1 MLAPW
6 GAGCGASSVEGM
18 KKPTAATAL
27 TLALATVM
35 TTAGYTAVASPSA
48 AGDGLERFREQSV
61 TWAGCD
67 DPALAGTGTECARI
81 TVPLDYGKPEG
92 RTLTVAISRV
102 RATDPKKRRGILQ
115 SNPGGPGGRGLSLP
129 AVIKS
134 KMTPEVAAAYDV
146 IGMDTR
152 GLGEST
158 PVDCGL
164 TRGMWLRAPGPDR
177 AGFDESVRLS
187 REDARTCWD
196 KYPDVLPHLSTR
208 NIARDVDIV
217 RSALGERK
225 TSWFGQSYG
234 TVLGAVY
241 AQMFPHRIDRLVL
254 DSAPG
259 PADYHSFE
267 MVRKMG
273 PANEKALDDF
283 ARWAAPRDRQYSLG
297 TTPAAVRATVEGLVR
312 RDAGAGPIH
321 IDGHRIPSHDLPLVL
336 FSLVTDDTGNA
347 DLALGLRA
355 LLDAAAGKTVTAP
368 PALKGFLDVMS
379 DPRGSGR
386 AADYAA
392 QLGVLC
398 ADAPMPR
405 DPEYYWKG
413 VERART
419 SHPVFGPVTNVPLP
433 CAFWKEAP
441 REKPTKINNKV
452 PALQIQATGDTRT
465 TYESGLGMHR
475 AMRGSKLV
483 TVPARSHAVYLHYPN
498 DCVNR
503 TVNDYLLDGTL
514 PARDVVC
521 AS

>member
-1 MLAPW
+1 
-6 GAGCGASSVEGM
+6 M
-18 KKPTAATAL
+18 KNTTSAAALAL
-27 TLALATVM
+27 TLATVM
-35 TTAGYTAVASPSA
+35 TTAGHTAVASPSSG
-48 AGDGLERFREQSV
+48 GDGLERFRKQSV
-61 TWAGCD
+61 KWTECQ
-67 DPALAGTGTECARI
+67 DPSLARSGTECARV

-92 RTLTVAISRV
+92 RTLAVAISRIK
-102 RATDPKKRRGILQ
+102 ATDPEKRRGILQ

-129 AVIKS
+129 AEIKA

-164 TRGMWLRAPGPDR
+164 TRGMWLHAPGPDR

-208 NIARDVDIV
+208 NIARDVDVV

-259 PADYHSFE
+259 PADYHSFA
-267 MVRKMG
+267 MVQKMG
-273 PANEKALDDF
+273 PANEEALDDF
-283 ARWAAPRDRQYSLG
+283 ARWAAPRDREYGLG
-297 TTPAAVRATVEGLVR
+297 TTAATVRATVEGLIR
-312 RDAGAGPIH
+312 SAGTEPIRV
-321 IDGHRIPSHDLPLVL
+321 GAHRVTQHDLPLVL
-336 FSLVTDDTGNA
+336 FSLITDDTGNA
-347 DLALGLRA
+347 DVARALRV
-355 LLDAAAGKTVTAP
+355 LLDAAAGKPITVP
-368 PALKGFLDVMS
+368 PALKQFLDMMF
-379 DPRGSGR
+379 DARGTGR

-398 ADAPMPR
+398 ADAVMPR
-405 DPEYYWKG
+405 DPEYYWKA
-413 VERART
+413 VERSRT
-419 SHPVFGPVTNVPLP
+419 SQPVFGPVTNVPLP
-433 CAFWKEAP
+433 CAFWKEKP
-441 REKPTKINNKV
+441 REQPTEINNKV

-465 TYESGLGMHR
+465 TYESGLRMHR

-483 TVPARSHAVYLHYPN
+483 TVPARSHAVYLYYPN
-498 DCVNR
+498 DCVNE

-514 PARDVVC
+514 PARNTVC

>member
-1 MLAPW
+1 
-6 GAGCGASSVEGM
+6 M
-18 KKPTAATAL
+18 KKTMSATAFAL
-27 TLALATVM
+27 TLATVM
-35 TTAGYTAVASPSA
+35 TTAGHTAVASPSTA
-48 AGDGLERFREQSV
+48 ADGLERFRKQTV
-61 TWAGCD
+61 NWAECD
-67 DPALAGTGTECARI
+67 DPALAASGTECARI
-81 TVPLDYGKPEG
+81 TVPLDYGKPDG
-92 RTLTVAISRV
+92 RTLTVAISRIK
-102 RATDPKKRRGILQ
+102 ATDPKKRRGILQ

-129 AVIKS
+129 AEIKA

-177 AGFDESVRLS
+177 AGFDESVRQS
-187 REDARTCWD
+187 REDARKCWD

-208 NIARDVDIV
+208 NIARDVDVV

-267 MVRKMG
+267 MVQKMG
-273 PANEKALDDF
+273 PANEEALDDF
-283 ARWAAPRDRQYSLG
+283 ARWAAPRDREYGLG
-297 TTPAAVRATVEGLVR
+297 TTAATVRATVEGLIR
-312 RDAGAGPIH
+312 SAGTEPIRV
-321 IDGHRIPSHDLPLVL
+321 GAHRVTQHDLPLVL
-336 FSLVTDDTGNA
+336 FSLITDDTGNA
-347 DLALGLRA
+347 DVARALRV
-355 LLDAAAGKTVTAP
+355 LLDAAAGKPITVP
-368 PALKGFLDVMS
+368 PALKQFLDMMF
-379 DPRGSGR
+379 DARGTGR

-398 ADAPMPR
+398 ADAVMPR
-405 DPEYYWKG
+405 DPEYYWKA
-413 VERART
+413 VERSRT
-419 SHPVFGPVTNVPLP
+419 SQPVFGPVTNVPLP
-433 CAFWKEAP
+433 CAFWKEKP
-441 REKPTKINNKV
+441 REQPTKINNKV

-465 TYESGLGMHR
+465 TYESGLRMHR

-483 TVPARSHAVYLHYPN
+483 TVPARSHAVYLYYPN
-498 DCVNR
+498 DCVKR

-514 PARDVVC
+514 PARNTVC

>member
-1 MLAPW
+1 MQKLTS
-6 GAGCGASSVEGM
+6 G
-18 KKPTAATAL
+18 TAL
-27 TLALATVM
+27 ALALATVM
-35 TTAGYTAVASPSA
+35 TTAGHTAVASPA
-48 AGDGLERFREQSV
+48 TGGDGLERFRKQSV
-61 TWAGCD
+61 TWTGCD
-67 DPALAGTGTECARI
+67 DPKLAGTGTECARI

-92 RTLTVAISRV
+92 RTLTIAISRIA
-102 RATDPKKRRGILQ
+102 ATDPEKRRGILQ
-115 SNPGGPGGRGLSLP
+115 SNPGGPGGRGLSFP
-129 AVIKS
+129 AEIKAT
-134 KMTPEVAAAYDV
+134 MTPRVAAAYDV

-164 TRGMWLRAPGPDR
+164 TRGMWLHAPGPDR

-187 REDARTCWD
+187 REDARKCWS
-196 KYPDVLPHLSTR
+196 KHSDVLPHLSTR

-241 AQMFPHRIDRLVL
+241 AQMFPHRVDRLVL
-254 DSAPG
+254 DSAAG
-259 PADYHSFE
+259 PDDYHSFE

-283 ARWAAPRDRQYSLG
+283 AGWAAPRHREYGLG
-297 TTPAAVRATVEGLVR
+297 TSAPEVRATVEGLIRHAGTEPVR
-312 RDAGAGPIH
+312 IG
-321 IDGHRIPSHDLPLVL
+321 GHRVTQHDLPLVL
-336 FSLVTDDTGNA
+336 FGLITDDIGNA
-347 DLALGLRA
+347 DVATALRA
-355 LLDAAAGKTVTAP
+355 LLDAAAGKPVTAP
-368 PALKGFLDVMS
+368 RPLKEFLDAIF

-398 ADAPMPR
+398 ADAVMPR
-405 DPEYYWKG
+405 DPEYYWRA
-413 VERART
+413 VERSRK
-419 SHPVFGPVTNVPLP
+419 SQPVFGPVTNAPLP
-433 CAFWKEAP
+433 CAFWKERS
-441 REKPTKINNKV
+441 REKPTKIDNKV

-465 TYESGLGMHR
+465 TYESGLRMHR

-483 TVPARSHAVYLHYPN
+483 TVPARSHTVYLSYPN
-498 DCVNR
+498 DCVRR
-503 TVNDYLLDGTL
+503 TVDHYLLNGTL
-514 PARDVVC
+514 PARNTVC

>member
-1 MLAPW
+1 
-6 GAGCGASSVEGM
+6 M
-18 KKPTAATAL
+18 KKPTSATAL
-27 TLALATVM
+27 ALALATVV
-35 TTAGYTAVASPSA
+35 TAAGQTAVASPTT
-48 AGDGLERFREQSV
+48 GDDGLERFRKQSL
-61 TWAGCD
+61 TWTECD
-67 DPALAGTGTECARI
+67 DPALARSGTECARV
-81 TVPLDYGKPEG
+81 TVPLDYSRPDG
-92 RTLTVAISRV
+92 RTLTVAISRIK
-102 RATDPKKRRGILQ
+102 ATDPEKRRGILQ

-129 AVIKS
+129 AEIKA

-164 TRGMWLRAPGPDR
+164 TRGMWLHAPGPDR

-187 REDARTCWD
+187 RDDARKCWD

-208 NIARDVDIV
+208 NIARDLDIV

-241 AQMFPHRIDRLVL
+241 AQMFPRRIDRLVL

-283 ARWAAPRDRQYSLG
+283 ARWAAPRDGEYGLG
-297 TTPAAVRATVEGLVR
+297 ATAAAVRARVEGLLR
-312 RDAGAGPIH
+312 SAETEPIPVG
-321 IDGHRIPSHDLPLVL
+321 GHRITHQELPLVL

-347 DLALGLRA
+347 DFALAVRA
-355 LLDAAAGKTVTAP
+355 LLDAAAGKPVTVP
-368 PALKGFLDVMS
+368 PALKQFLDMIS
-379 DPRGSGR
+379 DPRGTGR

-392 QLGVLC
+392 QLAVLC
-398 ADAPMPR
+398 ADAAMPR
-405 DPEYYWKG
+405 DPEYYWQG
-413 VERART
+413 VERARM
-419 SHPVFGPVTNVPLP
+419 SQPVFGPVTNVPLP
-433 CAFWKEAP
+433 CAFWKEKP
-441 REKPTKINNKV
+441 REKPTEINNRV

-465 TYESGLGMHR
+465 TYESGLRMHR

-483 TVPARSHAVYLHYPN
+483 TVPARSHAVYLYYPN
-498 DCVNR
+498 DCVKR

-514 PARDVVC
+514 PARNTVC